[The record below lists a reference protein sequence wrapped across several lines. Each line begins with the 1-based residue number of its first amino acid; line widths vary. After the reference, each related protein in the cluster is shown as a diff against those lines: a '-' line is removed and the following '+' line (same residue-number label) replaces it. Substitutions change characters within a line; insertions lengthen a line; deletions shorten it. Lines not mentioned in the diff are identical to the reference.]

1 MTTRLRANRADRYTR
16 QDVVASNRQ
25 KALQTSMTAAA
36 TEPNRGLPVK
46 MLDRR
51 AFFLSGLALAAGQG
65 DYCPE
70 ASPLPSVA
78 LSLDPARWQI
88 GPMIDGRSYSPGM
101 PTRPSADGSGWTF
114 AFPEQD
120 GVHYVTTPLRGS
132 LMGRSVVRARFTI
145 TGPGRLVPTQGDP
158 PARLRLFLQRS
169 ADNFTATGPYE
180 FYRWWSVSSV
190 ALVAGQHELTT
201 ALAPDQ
207 WLSVL
212 GKRGDHPAAAGQF
225 ASAIV
230 DLQAI
235 GQTFGGMFA
244 GHGVYVIEGWSNFG
258 LMSYEIL

>member
-1 MTTRLRANRADRYTR
+1 
-16 QDVVASNRQ
+16 
-25 KALQTSMTAAA
+25 
-36 TEPNRGLPVK
+36 

-51 AFFLSGLALAAGQG
+51 AFFLNGLALAAGQG
-65 DYCPE
+65 DYPPG
-70 ASPLPSVA
+70 ATSLPQGA

-88 GPMIDGRSYSPGM
+88 GPTIDGRSYSPGM

-114 AFPEQD
+114 TFPQQD

-132 LMGRSVVRARFTI
+132 LIGRSGVRVRFSI
-145 TGPGRLVPTQGDP
+145 DGPGRLMPTQGDP

-169 ADNFTATGPYE
+169 ADNFTAAGPYE

-190 ALVAGQHELTT
+190 ELVAGVHELT
-201 ALAPDQ
+201 APLAPNE

-212 GKRGDHPAAAGQF
+212 GTRGDHPAAAGQF
-225 ASAIV
+225 DSATV

-244 GHGVYVIEGWSNFG
+244 GHGVYVIEGWSRFS